1 MKVLVLFL
9 FLIIICSSS
18 LSSISIIGI
27 GYHYHIE
34 SSLTDQEINWCRSPT
49 YPELRERVLGDLDIS
64 IDDCESVWDSH
75 EMCIVD
81 GNGESTWRDNI
92 EGEHECICP
101 ENIEHSAT
109 GHSIR
114 CIP

>member
-1 MKVLVLFL
+1 MSRELVL
-9 FLIIICSSS
+9 
-18 LSSISIIGI
+18 
-27 GYHYHIE
+27 
-34 SSLTDQEINWCRSPT
+34 DD
-49 YPELRERVLGDLDIS
+49 LGIS

-81 GNGESTWRDNI
+81 GSGQSPWRDNI

-101 ENIEHSAT
+101 ENIRQFYDE
-109 GHSIR
+109 IR